1 MDVLDLIE
9 FEMKQ
14 TKEEKKK
21 VNKKFK
27 EIKKRNKPVKV
38 LVSEMSTS
46 DDLIMV

>member
-14 TKEEKKK
+14 TKEEKK
-21 VNKKFK
+21 VNKKLK

>member
-14 TKEEKKK
+14 TKKKK
-21 VNKKFK
+21 NLIQKLNETKKQ
-27 EIKKRNKPVKV
+27 NKPVKV